1 MLLELLIYVHKY
13 GGKNM
18 SSKRIYI
25 TLNEKKDKDKVIL
38 DYLSSSYSESDTI
51 KDVLYRIATNSY
63 TLSINNIEEIEPKGA
78 NSYKEMQKVTKIK
91 ENEKGKKGENN
102 CKEVVNAHKEKVSE
116 KVQNA
121 PISSEIA
128 SLFS

>member
-1 MLLELLIYVHKY
+1 
-13 GGKNM
+13 M

-78 NSYKEMQKVTKIK
+78 NSYKEMQKVPKIK
-91 ENEKGKKGENN
+91 VSEKVQKGENN

-116 KVQNA
+116 KVKNA